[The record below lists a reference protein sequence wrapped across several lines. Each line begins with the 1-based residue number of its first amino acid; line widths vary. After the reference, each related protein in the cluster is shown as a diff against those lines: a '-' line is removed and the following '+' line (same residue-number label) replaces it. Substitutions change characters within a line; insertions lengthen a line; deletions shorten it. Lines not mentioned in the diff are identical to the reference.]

1 MLNKRTRRRLA
12 ALAIVLTLAAMAVAP
27 RPAYAHASLVRSSPA
42 NNETLRRPP
51 ARIVLNFSEAI
62 ERRLTQIKVLDKND
76 QRQDDGGTAFDDGD
90 PTFASVGVKVLAP
103 GLYFVKWSNVSSVDG
118 HNYDGRYPF
127 IVLNPDGTFPAGVSL
142 DTTVGGN
149 GGGGQLLPSNL
160 DSALKWIAL
169 LSLAI
174 AGGAAF
180 MLVAGIRPGAV
191 FLEDAE
197 YNKLTDAAERWVVNI
212 GHVLLP
218 AAFIASGFLV
228 LLTVN
233 RFGTSTSLI
242 DYLTTVRTGQY
253 RLAQLLLFVVALA
266 GADALFLGRTARHRD
281 IGVGVL
287 LAGAAGAMLAYSL
300 VSHSASGT
308 GKFWSVASDFAHLA
322 AAAGWLGALVMLV
335 PLVRWSR
342 REMQGSQRFLLLAN
356 VLDRFSIIAGLSVFV
371 ILATGAFNGLA
382 EMPNKD
388 AMIDTTYGKVLLAKL
403 ALLAPLLAVAG
414 FNAYVLKPR
423 LVAAIDGAY
432 QEGGA
437 GTPEQR
443 SLWQRQVESLQRL
456 LPRTIIVEVTLIVA
470 VFAAVG
476 VLSQTATAKGEVAQ
490 QKAGQT
496 GSAKFNQTAALGDL
510 GLTLEVSPNRVGIN
524 QYNLT
529 IQKPDGTPSTTVT
542 QARLRF
548 TYDDVQN
555 AVAPSEI
562 ILTRFAD
569 GDWRGAGAYF
579 TQPGNW
585 RVQTDIR
592 RSDADDVSH
601 LFVLP
606 VGRAVA
612 TAKGDRGTAY
622 ELPFTYFSWNEVG
635 GAVLVLCGVAI
646 IFYRRQL
653 RWLRRP
659 GYRAGMG
666 VATLLMVGGAVL
678 IFGVHTHTTVANPTA
693 GNPIKPTAAS
703 VAKGKDLFQQNC
715 IVCHG
720 IDGRG
725 DGPGAASLS
734 PAPTD
739 FRQHMPLHID
749 PQFFT
754 FVAEGYPGS
763 AMPKFKGTFSDEDI
777 WNMVNFLRSA
787 FSEAPSQ

>member
-1 MLNKRTRRRLA
+1 
-12 ALAIVLTLAAMAVAP
+12 MAVAP

-42 NNETLRRPP
+42 NNETLRRAP

-62 ERRLTQIKVLDKND
+62 ERRLTEIKVLDKDN
-76 QRQDDGGTAFDDGD
+76 QRQDDGVTAFDDKD
-90 PTFASVGVKVLAP
+90 PTFVSVGVHSLSP
-103 GLYFVKWSNVSSVDG
+103 GLYYVNWSNVSAVDG
-118 HNYDGRYPF
+118 HDYNGRYPF
-127 IVLNPDGTFPAGVSL
+127 IVLNADGTFPAGVSL
-142 DTTVGGN
+142 DTTGGQTS
-149 GGGGQLLPSNL
+149 GGGQLLPSNF

-191 FLEDAE
+191 FLEDE
-197 YNKLTDAAERWVVNI
+197 DYNKLTDAAERWVVNM

-228 LLTVN
+228 LLSIN
-233 RFGTSTSLI
+233 RFGTNISLI

-253 RLAQLLLFVVALA
+253 RLAQLLLFVVALV
-266 GADALFLGRTARHRD
+266 GADALFLGRTARQRD
-281 IGVGVL
+281 IGLGVL
-287 LAGAAGAMLAYSL
+287 LLGVVGAMFTYSM

-322 AAAGWLGALVMLV
+322 AAAGWLGALVMLI

-342 REMQGSQRFLLLAN
+342 REMQGAQRFLLLAN
-356 VLDRFSIIAGLSVFV
+356 ILDRFSIIAGLSVFV

-382 EMPNKD
+382 EIPTAS

-414 FNAYVLKPR
+414 LNAYVLKPR

-432 QEGGA
+432 QEGGT

-443 SLWQRQVESLQRL
+443 AVWQRQVESLQRL
-456 LPRTIIVEVTLIVA
+456 LPRTIIVEVTLIIA

-496 GSAKFNQTAALGDL
+496 GSAKFNQTAAQGDL
-510 GLTLEVSPNRVGIN
+510 SLTLEVSPNRVGIN

-548 TYDDVQN
+548 SYDDVQN

-585 RVQTDIR
+585 RVQTDVR

-606 VGRAVA
+606 VGRAAAVA
-612 TAKGDRGTAY
+612 KSDKGTAY

-635 GAVLVLCGVAI
+635 GFAVVLAGAVI

-653 RWLRRP
+653 RWLKQP
-659 GYRAGMG
+659 GYRVSMG
-666 VATLLMVGGAVL
+666 VATLLMLGGAVL
-678 IFGVHTHTTVANPTA
+678 IFAVHTHSAVADPTV

-749 PQFFT
+749 PQFFD
-754 FVAEGYPGS
+754 FIANGYPSS